1 MAVSLS
7 GLPGLQTFNAVG
19 EPATLAQRWLTWKD
33 EFELYVT
40 ASGISDPTQKKAL
53 LLHLAGPQ
61 VRDVFNNSI
70 PADKRGEA
78 KDYKKAMDSLSEH
91 FKPRKNAPMARQ
103 AFLAAQPTAGETINN
118 FITRLQKLAEHCEY
132 EGERDNQVR
141 DRAISFIQD
150 KNLKAKLYREET
162 LTLSKLLEIVSQ
174 YHDKEALVLIR
185 DGRVNNISPDAK
197 QGGKCWRC
205 DKAGHFAKECLRS
218 RDHKCGKCGNVGH
231 FEVCCHSK
239 QSKGRDSSRSSS
251 RGRGNEYRGNS
262 GRKQSRGRRGGSSQ
276 GQRDV
281 RQVTEDVTTG
291 NSARKDDFYV
301 FYTGET
307 DDGNTLKLE
316 IADKTMNVIIDSG
329 ASCNLMSEEVFN
341 LVTGGNVKLLECN
354 KRVFA
359 YASEEPLQIKGKCN
373 LDVRVPQTQK
383 SLNVEFYVMLGK
395 AATLLGR
402 DASELLGVLRV
413 GIPVN
418 SCDVESDG
426 ASNNPKQADRKAS
439 LRAKFP
445 KVFQGLGKLKGYQL
459 KLHIDEKVQPVAQPP
474 RRIPFSRREKVT
486 EKLEELLKLD
496 VIEKVEGPTSWVNPL
511 VVVEKPNGD
520 IRICLDMR
528 QANQAIVREK
538 HPVPTVEETLQE
550 VSNAKVFSKLDLNMA
565 FHQIELHPDSR
576 DITTFAAPNGLYR
589 YKRLLFGVNMAT
601 EKFQQIVWQIIQ
613 DCPGAYNLHDDLR
626 VVGTNDEEH
635 DENLE
640 RVMRKLEESGL
651 TLNYDK
657 CEIGVGS
664 MIYMGDVLSGEG
676 LKVSSQRVKAIV
688 EAPAPQNPSEVRSFL
703 GSVQFCSKFIPNFA
717 SISSP
722 LWDLTAKDIKWKWGV
737 KEAKSFQ
744 EIKDRLTRAPVMA
757 YFRQGAE
764 TRLTTD
770 ASPVGVGAILEQ
782 KQKDGSYRPIY
793 YASRKLSKIEMRYS
807 QFEREALAVRWAC
820 EKFYLYLYG
829 ISFEVCTDH
838 KPLLIVLGAK
848 SKPPSARI
856 ERWLLYLQ
864 QFQYKLTHIRGKDN
878 AADVLSRLPVGTTHD
893 HETQAT
899 EEFAYSVVSEAVPAA
914 LVPKEVE
921 IASEKDPT
929 LKMLRQAVMTDDWSQ
944 LQGTIYKA
952 VKDELWVI
960 GQVVM
965 RGSRILIPQSLQKR
979 TIMLAHEGHQGMVR
993 TKARLREKVWWP
1005 RMDKQVEQ
1013 AIRTCHP
1020 CQLVGPRSKPE
1031 PVRST
1036 RLPDSPWQEISVDL
1050 LEITSGDHLLVV
1062 VDYYS
1067 RWIEAVLLKKTD
1079 AQNVIKSMEAI
1090 FRTHGLPETVRSDN
1104 GPPFASKEFEGF
1116 LEYLAIEHKK
1126 GVPYW
1131 PQSNGEVERCNETLL
1146 KIVRIAR
1153 LEGKDWRKA
1162 LADFLFQYRVTP
1174 HTVTGISPAEL
1185 LMGRKLR
1192 DKLPKVQIPKDRAT
1206 EAQWQLLLK
1215 ERDAHAKLRQ
1225 KEYADR
1231 TRAAKFSD
1239 IEEGDQVLLKQARE
1253 NKLSPN
1259 YEPEPYKVVHK
1270 DGNAVILE
1278 DTNGNNKM
1286 RNIAHMKK
1294 FVAPETTEKE
1304 DQVQPAQ
1311 LPQEPDQVEQT
1322 HPMTIASQPAEV
1334 QETPPNPLPGDSV
1347 VLRPARSRQPP
1358 AYLKDYVCT

>member
-7 GLPGLQTFNAVG
+7 GLPGLNPFDAVG
-19 EPATLAQRWLTWKD
+19 EPATLAQRWLTWKE
-33 EFELYVT
+33 EFELYVI
-40 ASGISDPTQKKAL
+40 ASGISDPTQMRAL
-53 LLHLAGPQ
+53 LLHLAGPK
-61 VRDVFNNSI
+61 VRDIFNNSI
-70 PADKRGEA
+70 PAAKRGEA
-78 KDYKKAMDSLSEH
+78 KDYKKAMDSLTDH
-91 FKPRKNAPMARQ
+91 FKVRKNAPMARQ
-103 AFLAAQPTAGETINN
+103 AFLAARPTAGETINN
-118 FITRLQKLAEHCEY
+118 FITRLQKLAEHCDY

-141 DRAISFIQD
+141 DRAISYIQD

-162 LTLSKLLEIVSQ
+162 LTLSKLMEIVSQ
-174 YHDKEALVLIR
+174 YHDKEALILIPESQ
-185 DGRVNNISPDAK
+185 VNQISSDAK
-197 QGGKCWRC
+197 KGGKCWRC
-205 DKAGHFAKECLRS
+205 DKEGHFAKECRRS
-218 RDHKCGKCGNVGH
+218 RDHKCGKCGNLGH

-239 QSKGRDSSRSSS
+239 QNKERESSRSSS
-251 RGRGNEYRGNS
+251 RGRGNSR
-262 GRKQSRGRRGGSSQ
+262 RKQSRGRRGGERQS
-276 GQRDV
+276 QRDV
-281 RQVTEDVTTG
+281 RQVSEEANDG
-291 NSARKDDFYV
+291 SSASSGDFYV
-301 FYTGET
+301 FYTGDT
-307 DDGNTLKLE
+307 DDRNSLKLQIE
-316 IADKTMNVIIDSG
+316 DKIMNVIIDSG
-329 ASCNLMSEEVFN
+329 ASCNLMSEEVFD
-341 LVTGGNVKLLECN
+341 LVTGGGVKLLACN

-359 YASEEPLQIKGKCN
+359 YASAEPLQLKGKCN
-373 LDVRVPQTQK
+373 LNVCIPQTQK
-383 SLNVEFYVMLGK
+383 SLKAEFYVTQGK

-418 SCDVESDG
+418 NCDVKPDSSS
-426 ASNNPKQADRKAS
+426 ANAPQANRKAS
-439 LRAKFP
+439 LRARFP
-445 KVFQGLGKLKGYQL
+445 QVFQGLGKLKGYQL
-459 KLHIDEKVQPVAQPP
+459 KLHIDETVCPVAQPV

-486 EKLEELLKLD
+486 EKLDELMKLD

-528 QANQAIVREK
+528 QANLAIVREK

-601 EKFQQIVWQIIQ
+601 EKFQQIVWQIIK
-613 DCPGAYNLHDDLR
+613 DCRGAYNLHDDLR
-626 VVGTNDEEH
+626 VIGANDKEH
-635 DENLE
+635 DENLD

-657 CEIGVGS
+657 CEIGVDS
-664 MIYMGDVLSGEG
+664 MVYMGDVLSGEG
-676 LKVSSQRVKAIV
+676 LKVSSERVKAIV
-688 EAPAPQNPSEVRSFL
+688 EAPAPQSPSEVRSFL
-703 GSVQFCSKFIPNFA
+703 GSVQFCAKFIPNFA
-717 SISSP
+717 TISSP
-722 LWDLTAKDIKWKWGV
+722 LWDLTGKDVKWKWGL
-737 KEAKSFQ
+737 EETKSFQ

-764 TRLTTD
+764 TRLITD

-782 KQKDGSYRPIY
+782 KQEDGSYRPIY
-793 YASRKLSKIEMRYS
+793 YASRKLSKVETRYS

-829 ISFEVCTDH
+829 IDFEICTDH

-848 SKPPSARI
+848 SRPPSARI

-878 AADVLSRLPVGTTHD
+878 PADVLSRLPVSTSQD

-899 EEFAYSVVSEAVPAA
+899 EEFAYSVAREAVPAA

-921 IASEKDPT
+921 SASEKDPT
-929 LKMLRQAVMTDDWSQ
+929 LQLVRNAVITDDWSK
-944 LQGTIYKA
+944 LQGTTYKA
-952 VKDELWVI
+952 IKEELWVV

-965 RGSRILIPQSLQKR
+965 RGSRIVIPESLQKR

-1013 AIRTCHP
+1013 AIRACHP

-1036 RLPDSPWQEISVDL
+1036 KLPDSPWQEISVDL
-1050 LEITSGDHLLVV
+1050 LDISSGNHLLVV

-1079 AQNVIKSMEAI
+1079 AQHVIKSMEAI

-1104 GPPFASKEFEGF
+1104 GPPFASMEFDGF
-1116 LEYLAIEHKK
+1116 LEYLGIEHKK

-1131 PQSNGEVERCNETLL
+1131 LQSNGEVERCNETVL

-1153 LEGKDWRKA
+1153 LEGRDWRRA
-1162 LADFLFQYRVTP
+1162 LEDFLFQYRVTP
-1174 HTVTGISPAEL
+1174 HTVTGISPAKL
-1185 LMGRKLR
+1185 LMGRELR
-1192 DKLPKVQIPKDRAT
+1192 DKLPKVEIRGTMT
-1206 EAQWQLLLK
+1206 EPQWQQLLK
-1215 ERDAHAKLRQ
+1215 ERDARAKLRQ
-1225 KEYADR
+1225 KEYADK

-1239 IEEGDQVLLKQARE
+1239 IQEGDQILLRQTRE
-1253 NKLSPN
+1253 NKLSTN
-1259 YEPEPYKVVHK
+1259 YEPDPYTVIQK

-1278 DTNGNNKM
+1278 DANGNNKM
-1286 RNIAHMKK
+1286 RNVAHMKK
-1294 FVAPETTEKE
+1294 FVAPEPAAAERPAE
-1304 DQVQPAQ
+1304 PAQ
-1311 LPQEPDQVEQT
+1311 VEESRSTASLPVTVMQDP
-1322 HPMTIASQPAEV
+1322 
-1334 QETPPNPLPGDSV
+1334 PPNPLSGGSV
-1347 VLRPARSRQPP
+1347 VSRPARSRRPP
-1358 AYLKDYVCT
+1358 AWLDEYVTT

>member
-7 GLPGLQTFNAVG
+7 GLPGLQAFDAVG

-53 LLHLAGPQ
+53 LLHLAGPK
-61 VRDVFNNSI
+61 VRDIFNNSI
-70 PADKRGEA
+70 PADQRGEA
-78 KDYKKAMDSLSEH
+78 KDYKKAMDSLSDH
-91 FKPRKNAPMARQ
+91 FKLRKNAPMARQ
-103 AFLAAQPTAGETINN
+103 SFLALQPTAGETINN
-118 FITRLQKLAEHCEY
+118 FITRLQKLAEHCDY

-141 DRAISFIQD
+141 DCAISYIQD

-162 LTLSKLLEIVSQ
+162 LTLNKLMEIIGQ

-185 DGRVNNISPDAK
+185 EGQVNSISSDTKPV
-197 QGGKCWRC
+197 GKCWRC
-205 DKAGHFAKECLRS
+205 DKVGHFAKECRRS

-251 RGRGNEYRGNS
+251 RGRGNN
-262 GRKQSRGRRGGSSQ
+262 GRNNRRQRGGDSQ

-281 RQVTEDVTTG
+281 RQVTEDVPAG
-291 NSARKDDFYV
+291 NSASKDDFYV
-301 FYTGET
+301 FYTGDT
-307 DDGNTLKLE
+307 DEQNTLKLE
-316 IADKTMNVIIDSG
+316 IEDKTINIIIDSG
-329 ASCNLMSEEVFN
+329 ASCNLMSEEVFD
-341 LVTGGNVKLLECN
+341 LVTGGNVKLSECN

-359 YASEEPLQIKGKCN
+359 YASVEPLQLKGKCN
-373 LDVRVPQTQK
+373 LNVRVPQTQK
-383 SLNVEFYVMLGK
+383 SLIAEFYVTHGK

-418 SCDVESDG
+418 SCDVKSDD
-426 ASNNPKQADRKAS
+426 ASNNLKQADRKAS

-459 KLHIDEKVQPVAQPP
+459 KLHINEKVRPVAQPL

-528 QANQAIVREK
+528 QANEAIVREK

-601 EKFQQIVWQIIQ
+601 EKFQQIVWQIIK

-626 VVGTNDEEH
+626 VVGANDEEH

-640 RVMRKLEESGL
+640 RVVRKLEESGL

-676 LKVSSQRVKAIV
+676 LKVSSERVKAIV

-717 SISSP
+717 TISSP
-722 LWDLTAKDIKWKWGV
+722 LWDLTTKDVKWRWGT

-782 KQKDGSYRPIY
+782 KQEDGSFRPIY
-793 YASRKLSKIEMRYS
+793 YASRKLSKVEMRYS

-829 ISFEVCTDH
+829 INFEVRTDH

-864 QFQYKLTHIRGKDN
+864 QFQYKLTHIPGKDN
-878 AADVLSRLPVGTTHD
+878 AADVLSRLPVGATQD

-899 EEFAYSVVSEAVPAA
+899 EEFAYSVASEAVPAA

-921 IASEKDPT
+921 TASEKDPT
-929 LKMLRQAVMTDDWSQ
+929 LRLVRHAVMTDDWSQ

-952 VKDELWVI
+952 IKEELWVI

-965 RGSRILIPQSLQKR
+965 RGSRIVIPQSLQKH

-1005 RMDKQVEQ
+1005 RMDKHVEQ
-1013 AIRTCHP
+1013 AVRTCHP

-1036 RLPDSPWQEISVDL
+1036 RLPESPWQEISIDL
-1050 LEITSGDHLLVV
+1050 LEITSGNHLLVV

-1067 RWIEAVLLKKTD
+1067 RWIEAVLLRKTD
-1079 AQNVIKSMEAI
+1079 AQHVIKSMEAI

-1104 GPPFASKEFEGF
+1104 GPPFASKEFQGF
-1116 LEYLAIEHKK
+1116 LEYLGIEHKR

-1162 LADFLFQYRVTP
+1162 LEDFLFQYRVTP
-1174 HTVTGISPAEL
+1174 HTVTGVSPAEL

-1192 DKLPKVQIPKDRAT
+1192 DKLPKVQIPMDRAT
-1206 EAQWQLLLK
+1206 ESQWQLLLK
-1215 ERDAHAKLRQ
+1215 ERDARAKLRQ

-1231 TRAAKFSD
+1231 TRAARFSD

-1270 DGNAVILE
+1270 EGNAVLLE
-1278 DTNGNNKM
+1278 DTDGNSKM

-1294 FVAPETTEKE
+1294 FITPEAALEE
-1304 DQVQPAQ
+1304 DLVQPTEQ
-1311 LPQEPDQVEQT
+1311 PQEPDQVEQA
-1322 HPMTIASQPAEV
+1322 HPTTAASQPAAEV
-1334 QETPPNPLPGDSV
+1334 QESTPNPLPGNSV
-1347 VLRPARSRQPP
+1347 ASRPARSRRPP
-1358 AYLKDYVCT
+1358 AWVQDYVCT

>member
-1 MAVSLS
+1 M
-7 GLPGLQTFNAVG
+7 
-19 EPATLAQRWLTWKD
+19 
-33 EFELYVT
+33 
-40 ASGISDPTQKKAL
+40 
-53 LLHLAGPQ
+53 
-61 VRDVFNNSI
+61 
-70 PADKRGEA
+70 
-78 KDYKKAMDSLSEH
+78 
-91 FKPRKNAPMARQ
+91 
-103 AFLAAQPTAGETINN
+103 
-118 FITRLQKLAEHCEY
+118 
-132 EGERDNQVR
+132 
-141 DRAISFIQD
+141 
-150 KNLKAKLYREET
+150 
-162 LTLSKLLEIVSQ
+162 
-174 YHDKEALVLIR
+174 
-185 DGRVNNISPDAK
+185 
-197 QGGKCWRC
+197 
-205 DKAGHFAKECLRS
+205 
-218 RDHKCGKCGNVGH
+218 
-231 FEVCCHSK
+231 
-239 QSKGRDSSRSSS
+239 
-251 RGRGNEYRGNS
+251 
-262 GRKQSRGRRGGSSQ
+262 
-276 GQRDV
+276 
-281 RQVTEDVTTG
+281 
-291 NSARKDDFYV
+291 
-301 FYTGET
+301 
-307 DDGNTLKLE
+307 
-316 IADKTMNVIIDSG
+316 
-329 ASCNLMSEEVFN
+329 
-341 LVTGGNVKLLECN
+341 LECN

-413 GIPVN
+413 GVPVN

-640 RVMRKLEESGL
+640 RVMRKLESGL

-664 MIYMGDVLSGEG
+664 TIYTGDVLSGEG

-864 QFQYKLTHIRGKDN
+864 QFQYKLTHTG
-878 AADVLSRLPVGTTHD
+878 
-893 HETQAT
+893 
-899 EEFAYSVVSEAVPAA
+899 
-914 LVPKEVE
+914 
-921 IASEKDPT
+921 
-929 LKMLRQAVMTDDWSQ
+929 
-944 LQGTIYKA
+944 QG
-952 VKDELWVI
+952 
-960 GQVVM
+960 QCC
-965 RGSRILIPQSLQKR
+965 RR
-979 TIMLAHEGHQGMVR
+979 
-993 TKARLREKVWWP
+993 
-1005 RMDKQVEQ
+1005 
-1013 AIRTCHP
+1013 
-1020 CQLVGPRSKPE
+1020 PE
-1031 PVRST
+1031 PPT
-1036 RLPDSPWQEISVDL
+1036 
-1050 LEITSGDHLLVV
+1050 GG
-1062 VDYYS
+1062 YY
-1067 RWIEAVLLKKTD
+1067 
-1079 AQNVIKSMEAI
+1079 
-1090 FRTHGLPETVRSDN
+1090 P
-1104 GPPFASKEFEGF
+1104 
-1116 LEYLAIEHKK
+1116 
-1126 GVPYW
+1126 
-1131 PQSNGEVERCNETLL
+1131 
-1146 KIVRIAR
+1146 
-1153 LEGKDWRKA
+1153 
-1162 LADFLFQYRVTP
+1162 
-1174 HTVTGISPAEL
+1174 
-1185 LMGRKLR
+1185 
-1192 DKLPKVQIPKDRAT
+1192 
-1206 EAQWQLLLK
+1206 
-1215 ERDAHAKLRQ
+1215 
-1225 KEYADR
+1225 
-1231 TRAAKFSD
+1231 
-1239 IEEGDQVLLKQARE
+1239 
-1253 NKLSPN
+1253 
-1259 YEPEPYKVVHK
+1259 
-1270 DGNAVILE
+1270 
-1278 DTNGNNKM
+1278 
-1286 RNIAHMKK
+1286 
-1294 FVAPETTEKE
+1294 
-1304 DQVQPAQ
+1304 
-1311 LPQEPDQVEQT
+1311 
-1322 HPMTIASQPAEV
+1322 
-1334 QETPPNPLPGDSV
+1334 
-1347 VLRPARSRQPP
+1347 
-1358 AYLKDYVCT
+1358 